1 MKYYVNVEMK
11 KHNNENILDKK
22 IIYNHKKCEYEKKGW
37 QSMRLQVSTDHAI
50 RILQYLHER
59 DRNNN
64 DLHTAMDIAN
74 ATGVTYPFF
83 IKIANQLKKNG
94 LLSSIQ
100 GRNGGYV
107 LGRPAHEISLY
118 DVFLA
123 IEGELQIRSS
133 LHESAQYAKHNPETC
148 TLHIFLRN
156 MQDEMIAKMTGKSI
170 ADLMP
175 MPHEQRTEAI
185 A

>member
-1 MKYYVNVEMK
+1 
-11 KHNNENILDKK
+11 
-22 IIYNHKKCEYEKKGW
+22 
-37 QSMRLQVSTDHAI
+37 MRLQISTDHAI
-50 RILQYLHER
+50 RILQYLHEQ
-59 DRNNN
+59 DKHSD

-107 LGRPAHEISLY
+107 LGKSAHEISLY
-118 DVFLA
+118 DVFQA
-123 IEGELQIRSS
+123 IEGELQIRPYLDGIAHRFKSN
-133 LHESAQYAKHNPETC
+133 LETC
-148 TLHIFLRN
+148 TLHAFLSN
-156 MQDEMIAKMTGKSI
+156 MQEEIIAKMASKSI

-175 MPHEQRTEAI
+175 ISGGLQTEAI